1 MSKITRP
8 GAASG
13 GAIAVEGL
21 EFILLAVVAGIGGWI
36 GSTTPGLSP
45 AWAGVSAGIFGL
57 GLAAG
62 ANDILASFMASLRAR
77 TRTSPSP
84 AAPASEQ
91 SEEKTTLPSNTD
103 DVLELL
109 TEAAAAGAAHQAAMY
124 SGKLDPAHALLDR
137 TELWVGVD
145 GTSALFRLADGAY
158 VYYEKDESG
167 SHPSH
172 LYSFV
177 VPETGNEPV
186 PVTSLEQV
194 RDLLE
199 QHATRELKDEPVAA

>member
-1 MSKITRP
+1 MSKITRT
-8 GAASG
+8 GTARG
-13 GAIAVEGL
+13 GASAVEGL
-21 EFILLAVVAGIGGWI
+21 EFILLAAVAGVGGWVAFNA
-36 GSTTPGLSP
+36 PGIPP
-45 AWAGVSAGIFGL
+45 AWAGVAAGVFGL

-62 ANDILASFMASLRAR
+62 VNDLLDSFVASLRAR

-84 AAPASEQ
+84 AAPGSEQ
-91 SEEKTTLPSNTD
+91 SAEEATLPSNTD

-124 SGKLDPAHALLDR
+124 AGKLDPAHVLLDK
-137 TELWVGVD
+137 TDLWVGVD
-145 GTSALFRLADGAY
+145 GTSAMFRLAEGAY

-167 SHPSH
+167 THPAH
-172 LYSFV
+172 LYSFI

-199 QHATRELKDEPVAA
+199 QHITRELKDEPVAA

>member
-1 MSKITRP
+1 MSKITRT
-8 GAASG
+8 GAARG
-13 GAIAVEGL
+13 GAVAVEGL
-21 EFILLAVVAGIGGWI
+21 EFILLAAVAGVGGWVAFNA
-36 GSTTPGLSP
+36 PGLPP
-45 AWAGVSAGIFGL
+45 AWAGVSAGVFGL

-62 ANDILASFMASLRAR
+62 VNDLLDSFMASLRAR
-77 TRTSPSP
+77 TSPSP
-84 AAPASEQ
+84 ATPASEQ
-91 SEEKTTLPSNTD
+91 SAEEPTLPSNTD

-109 TEAAAAGAAHQAAMY
+109 TEAAAAGAAYQAAMY
-124 SGKLDPAHALLDR
+124 SGKVDPAHALLHK

-167 SHPSH
+167 SHPAH
-172 LYSFV
+172 LYSFAT
-177 VPETGNEPV
+177 PETGHEPV

-199 QHATRELKDEPVAA
+199 QHVTRELKGEPVAV

>member
-1 MSKITRP
+1 MSKITRT
-8 GAASG
+8 GAARG

-21 EFILLAVVAGIGGWI
+21 EFILLAAVAGVGGWVAFHA
-36 GSTTPGLSP
+36 PGLPP
-45 AWAGVSAGIFGL
+45 AWAGVAAGVFGL

-62 ANDILASFMASLRAR
+62 VNDLLDSFMASLRAR
-77 TRTSPSP
+77 IRTSPSP
-84 AAPASEQ
+84 AAPSEQ
-91 SEEKTTLPSNTD
+91 SAEESTLPSNTD
-103 DVLELL
+103 EVLELL

-124 SGKLDPAHALLDR
+124 AGKVDPAHALLHK

-145 GTSALFRLADGAY
+145 GTSAMFRLAEGAY
-158 VYYEKDESG
+158 VFYEKDESRT
-167 SHPSH
+167 HPTH
-172 LYSFV
+172 LYSFI

-199 QHATRELKDEPVAA
+199 QHIARELKDEPVAA